1 MSSAPSFSGTC
12 VLSYPVVLFEDAA
25 SSILDC
31 PVSRPVQNKPVLPK
45 LPSLWHPVIA
55 AQDGR
60 PTPMAMLRISISVVL
75 SDSHLEVSTRDVKW
89 YFLHVLSHML
99 CSGLLFVIMKYPFLA
114 HTHTP
119 VILLSP
125 FTASG
130 PPLPRLCPDT
140 QWPCASLSMS
150 PGIPTYT
157 NVKIR
162 C

>member
-1 MSSAPSFSGTC
+1 MSSAPSFSHTC
-12 VLSYPVVLFEDAA
+12 VLSHPVMEQCIQRLFEEAA

-45 LPSLWHPVIA
+45 VPGLWHPVTA

-60 PTPMAMLRISISVVL
+60 PILMAVLRILISVVL

-89 YFLHVLSHML
+89 YFLRVLNHML

-114 HTHTP
+114 HTHSP
-119 VILLSP
+119 VTLLSP

-130 PPLPRLCPDT
+130 PPIPRLCPDT
-140 QWPCASLSMS
+140 QWPHASFSMS
-150 PGIPTYT
+150 TGIPT
-157 NVKIR
+157 
-162 C
+162 

>member
-1 MSSAPSFSGTC
+1 MCSLILSCSLKMLPPPSWIAQSPDQCRTNLFF
-12 VLSYPVVLFEDAA
+12 LSYPVSGILF
-25 SSILDC
+25 
-31 PVSRPVQNKPVLPK
+31 
-45 LPSLWHPVIA
+45 IA

-119 VILLSP
+119 VTPLSP

-130 PPLPRLCPDT
+130 PPLPRLCPNT